1 MTAELGDDLLFRHVG
16 FHFFVVI
23 GEVYFTCYDGVEP
36 ASDDFPDA
44 WANISCADEVKVY
57 DLPWNIQG
65 ALWTRTTPRD
75 SG

>member
-1 MTAELGDDLLFRHVG
+1 VDDLWFRDVG

-23 GEVYFTCYDGVEP
+23 GEVYLACYDGIEP
-36 ASDDFPDA
+36 AFDDFPDSWGLLGVA
-44 WANISCADEVKVY
+44 FIGEERRIFALEY
-57 DLPWNIQG
+57 PG